1 MERKITLAHGSGGQ
15 LTRELVE
22 HVFVP
27 KLKNDIL
34 SRLTDAAELAVSG
47 SRLMFTTD
55 SFVIKPL
62 EFPGGDIG
70 KLSVCGTV
78 NDLAVSGAR
87 PLWISCAMII
97 EEGFP
102 FERLERIVD
111 SIART
116 AADAGVAVVCG
127 DTKVVECGAS
137 GMGRPDKL
145 GPAGGADGLFIST
158 AGIGVPIGDYHAA
171 SIQPGDKIL
180 VSGTIGDHEA
190 AIFRVRENLG
200 RRMELASDCAPLHGL
215 VERMLADAAGVRV
228 MRDPTRGGVGAVLNE
243 LVTGTACSFTIEDDL
258 IPIRDEVR
266 GICELV
272 GFDPMY
278 LANEG
283 KLVCFVAANQAQA
296 LLQAMRSHPLG
307 ANAAIIG
314 EVIADSRERVYLQ
327 SRFGGSRIV
336 TMPTGVQLPR
346 IC

>member
-1 MERKITLAHGSGGQ
+1 MERKISLAHGSGGQ

-22 HVFVP
+22 GIFVP
-27 KLKNDIL
+27 QFKNDAL
-34 SRLTDAAELAVSG
+34 SKLTDSADLPFAG

-87 PLWISCAMII
+87 PLWISCGLII
-97 EEGFP
+97 EEGFAVD
-102 FERLERIVD
+102 RLEAIVG

-116 AADAGVAVVCG
+116 ASDAGVSVVCG
-127 DTKVVECGAS
+127 DTKVVEH
-137 GMGRPDKL
+137 
-145 GPAGGADGLFIST
+145 GGADGLFINT
-158 AGIGVPIGDYHAA
+158 AGIGVPIGDFRAGR
-171 SIQPGDKIL
+171 IQPGDRIL

-200 RRMELASDCAPLHGL
+200 RKMSLASDCAPLHGL
-215 VERMLADAAGVRV
+215 VQRMIAAARLIRV

-243 LVTGTACSFTIEDDL
+243 LVSGTACSFTIEEDA
-258 IPIRDEVR
+258 IPIRPEVR

-283 KLVCFVAANQAQA
+283 KLVCIVGEGEADA
-296 LLQAMRSHPLG
+296 LLAAMRSDPLG
-307 ANAAIIG
+307 GDAAIIG
-314 EVIADSRERVYLQ
+314 EVIAEPKERVYLQ
-327 SRFGGSRIV
+327 SRFGGARIV
-336 TMPTGVQLPR
+336 SMPSGVQLPR